1 MQYSIEPRKK
11 YRKEYRFLSSA
22 RILSNKYKKQ
32 LLNTWVDSL
41 KIASKKVVHK
51 AGEFLRNK
59 IANKIVK
66 PKHVIDENEINFEE
80 IIIHTR
86 KNRRNIKRIVT
97 SIIKMEH
104 YKISK
109 LLNDSTASKFVTKR
123 ELK

>member
-1 MQYSIEPRKK
+1 M
-11 YRKEYRFLSSA
+11 
-22 RILSNKYKKQ
+22 
-32 LLNTWVDSL
+32 NTWVDSL

-86 KNRRNIKRIVT
+86 KNRRNIKRIET